1 MPAPTWSNLPNR
13 ITLSRIVLSFA
24 LFALLCLENEGV
36 SLFASRSAAL
46 WTAAIAFAVCVST
59 DWLDGWLARRRGET
73 TTFGR
78 IADPFADKLLV
89 LGTLICMMPFA
100 PELVPPWF
108 VVALLAREFLV
119 SGLRS
124 FLESQGVPFGAR
136 WGGKVKMVLQ
146 SVFIPVALAD
156 AAIAAGSDGGAPNG
170 GLRQFGQFL
179 FWATLAATMVSMFV
193 YLQVARGAVAKKERS
208 G

>member
-1 MPAPTWSNLPNR
+1 MPAPSWLNLPNR
-13 ITLSRIVLSFA
+13 ITLSRIVLGFA
-24 LFALLCLENEGV
+24 LFALLSLEHEGV
-36 SLFASRSAAL
+36 SLFASRDIAL
-46 WTAAIAFAVCVST
+46 WVAAAAFVVCVST
-59 DWLDGWLARRRGET
+59 DWLDGWLARKRGEV

-89 LGTLICMMPFA
+89 LGTLICMIPLT

-136 WGGKVKMVLQ
+136 WGGKIKMVLQ

-156 AAIAAGSDGGAPNG
+156 AAIAAGGAPSEA
-170 GLRQFGQFL
+170 LRLLAHIL
-179 FWATLAATMVSMFV
+179 FWGTLAATMVSMFD
-193 YLQVARGAVAKKERS
+193 YLQVARGSVLEKERA

>member
-1 MPAPTWSNLPNR
+1 MPAPSWMNLPNR
-13 ITLSRIVLSFA
+13 ITLSRIVLAFA
-24 LFALLCLENEGV
+24 LFALLALENAGV
-36 SLFASRSAAL
+36 SLFASRAAAL
-46 WTAAIAFAVCVST
+46 WGAAIAFTVCVST

-89 LGTLICMMPFA
+89 LGTLICMIPLT

-136 WGGKVKMVLQ
+136 WGGKIKMVLQ
-146 SVFIPVALAD
+146 SVFIPVSLVD
-156 AAIAAGSDGGAPNG
+156 GAIAAGGSPNEAVR
-170 GLRQFGQFL
+170 LFAHIL
-179 FWATLAATMVSMFV
+179 FWGTLAATMVSMFD
-193 YLQVARGAVAKKERS
+193 YLQVARGAAPQRERT